1 MIISKKKFERIIQ
14 RRINDAVW
22 KRENEMMV
30 NDQLIK
36 QGNELDS
43 LKKRVE
49 KIETIIEKKYAN
61 KAD

>member
-22 KRENEMMV
+22 KKENEMMV

-36 QGNELDS
+36 YGNELDS

-49 KIETIIEKKYAN
+49 KIEIIIEEERRK
-61 KAD
+61 